1 MPALLTAADLRPHVE
16 TDLDDIALQRVID
29 RLDADL
35 VSRIGP
41 HSGPLTEVVPGK
53 TPSVYVRRPIATVAG
68 VREGDVIDADA
79 TTLTAGLHFRLWA
92 AEGRLERLPAGA
104 LFATVVEVVY
114 TPVDDLDRRK
124 RVLLELVRLDL
135 AQSGRLH
142 ESVGR
147 DYGYTALDYAAQR
160 DALLRDAMPFLILE

>member
-1 MPALLTAADLRPHVE
+1 MPALLTAAEVRSHVE
-16 TDLDDIALQRVID
+16 TDLDDVALQRVID

-35 VSRIGP
+35 LARLGP
-41 HSGPLTEVVPGK
+41 HSGPLTEVVSGAML
-53 TPSVYVRRPIATVAG
+53 SVYVRRPIASVTS

-79 TTLTAGLHFRLWA
+79 AVLTAGGHYRLWA
-92 AEGRLERLPAGA
+92 GEGRLERLPAGA

-135 AQSGRLH
+135 AQSGRSQ
-142 ESVGR
+142 ESIGR
-147 DYGYTALDYAAQR
+147 DYGYSALDYAAQR